1 MFAVPFLEL
10 IIISGFYSVFLTLGP
25 SAWTRKRAHSSR
37 SSICWRFFRWWRGL
51 FVRPRWPV
59 QRLKVQLAK
68 QTKVHRSHEK
78 QSAERKRLRPYYRM
92 VPSHFL
98 LSYLLHH
105 QKFHRFLQVLWAK
118 PPTRHQLQS
127 VVSLQLS
134 SFKES
139 NHRVLHFAL
148 HVHCN
153 RHSVPLVWW
162 NASFLCAYQRGPFGY
177 GIRP

>member
-10 IIISGFYSVFLTLGP
+10 IIISGFYSVSLTLGP
-25 SAWTRKRAHSSR
+25 SAWTRKRARSSC
-37 SSICWRFFRWWRGL
+37 SSICWHFFRFFRL
-51 FVRPRWPV
+51 FVGPRWPV
-59 QRLKVQLAK
+59 QRLKVQLSK

-92 VPSHFL
+92 GPSHFL

-105 QKFHRFLQVLWAK
+105 QKIHRFLQVLWAK

-139 NHRVLHFAL
+139 NHGVLHFAL

-162 NASFLCAYQRGPFGY
+162 NASFLCARQREPFGY